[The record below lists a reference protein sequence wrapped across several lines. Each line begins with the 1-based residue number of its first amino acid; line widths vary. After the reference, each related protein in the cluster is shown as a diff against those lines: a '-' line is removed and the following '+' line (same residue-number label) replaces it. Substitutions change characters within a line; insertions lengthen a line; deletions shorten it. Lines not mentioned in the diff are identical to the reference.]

1 MFGGS
6 FTLFTFIWVD
16 ACVLRIAWVHL
27 EGQQFRRLTRCVVW
41 GCACVPYRPDSERKT
56 GGGAGPGAG
65 AGSASPAAH
74 AAHAASAAKAPRV
87 AGKARCWKEVKCTK
101 GKLPNRRSGA
111 ASVVRTVAAGVPVAP
126 QRVLLTGGTQ
136 TRATGCWRPYVRV
149 RRLWG

>member
-1 MFGGS
+1 MHAGFVSHGY
-6 FTLFTFIWVD
+6 TLGPVKQAPD
-16 ACVLRIAWVHL
+16 ALRGV
-27 EGQQFRRLTRCVVW
+27 
-41 GCACVPYRPDSERKT
+41 GCARLLCRPDSERKT